1 MVTIIDYGVGNLG
14 SILNMFKKVGE
25 TAQISA
31 NPDEI
36 ARADKLLLP
45 GVGSFD
51 FGIQSLNQ
59 SGLRDILDNK
69 VLKEKTPILGICL
82 GMQLMTHSS
91 EEGILPGLGWI
102 DATVKRFVPNHPGM
116 KVPHMGWSAVEAAT
130 TNALLSRL
138 TWPARFY
145 FVHSFYVN
153 CQSAG
158 DVLLQSHYG
167 HDFHAAFHHDN
178 IWGVQFHP
186 EKSHKFGMQLLKSFA
201 EL

>member
-25 TAQISA
+25 DAQISA
-31 NPDEI
+31 DPSVI
-36 ARADKLLLP
+36 ANAEKLLLP

-51 FGIQSLNQ
+51 FGMQSLNE

-82 GMQLMTHSS
+82 GMQLMTNRS

-102 DATVKRFVPNHPGM
+102 DASVKRFVPIHAGM
-116 KVPHMGWSAVEAAT
+116 KVPHMGWSAVESVAA
-130 TNALLSRL
+130 NPLLARL

-145 FVHSFYVN
+145 FVHSFYVS
-153 CQSAG
+153 CESCA

-167 HDFHAAFHHDN
+167 YDFHAAFSHDN
-178 IWGVQFHP
+178 ILGVQFHP